1 MIRCF
6 GSLFDLFFL
15 QHVVL
20 ACRLTSLDL
29 IAQMIIGI
37 LVSSWLTMIPV
48 NPEAKRFGSRLVDDC
63 SVLRI
68 PQNRD
73 GICPRK
79 FAGLPLAFGFGLEDF
94 AIGGTHH
101 QLS

>member
-1 MIRCF
+1 M
-6 GSLFDLFFL
+6 
-15 QHVVL
+15 
-20 ACRLTSLDL
+20 
-29 IAQMIIGI
+29 IAQMVIGI
-37 LVSSWLTMIPV
+37 LVSRWLTMIPV
-48 NPEAKRFGSRLVDDC
+48 NSKAKLFGSLLVDDC

-68 PQNRD
+68 SQNRD
-73 GICPRK
+73 GTCPRK